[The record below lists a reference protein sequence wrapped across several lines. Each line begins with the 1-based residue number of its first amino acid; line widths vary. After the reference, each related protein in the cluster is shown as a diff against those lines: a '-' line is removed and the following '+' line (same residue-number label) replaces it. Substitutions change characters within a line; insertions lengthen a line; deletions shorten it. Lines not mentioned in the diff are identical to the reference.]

1 MVETT
6 GAPLQCGATSR
17 RPGESTEDMYAMV
30 KTWYMHV
37 VYMHC
42 NITGIMA

>member
-17 RPGESTEDMYAMV
+17 RPGESTERHVCDGQNLVYACSI
-30 KTWYMHV
+30 Y
-37 VYMHC
+37 
-42 NITGIMA
+42 AL